1 LSELGDDERPM
12 TASIAHAA
20 WLKAKE
26 TQALIAA
33 LDAAR
38 AGGSRFVGGCVR
50 NTVMGHEVDDI
61 DIATQ
66 LTPDQ
71 VVELCTKAGFA
82 AHPTGIEHGTVTVVV
97 NHKPFEVTTLR
108 RDVSTDGRRATVAF
122 TENWEEDAQRRDFRI
137 NALYADAQGA
147 IHDPTG
153 GGLDDARAGRVIFIG
168 DAHQRIKEDYLRILR
183 FFRFNAWYARGP
195 VDPNG
200 LHACADLVGG
210 LDTLS
215 VERVWKEVKKLLG
228 APDPRA
234 AWEGMTAIEARK
246 RALPEMDN
254 HPRLRA
260 LMDLEADL
268 MLPVDP
274 MTRVAAS
281 LEDQQSA
288 KTFANRLKLS
298 NEERDRL
305 VAALGDDVKI
315 TSFMSLREMRRAIYA
330 IGNEAFRDRV
340 MLAWAASGG
349 GKAQQWRALVAHGQM
364 WTPPKLPLSGD
375 EVMAAGVPAGPKV
388 GVIMREVEAW
398 WIDADFPD
406 DKLSIIERLKAVAQG
421 MA

>member
-1 LSELGDDERPM
+1 M
-12 TASIAHAA
+12 TAITHAA

-26 TQALIAA
+26 TQTLIAA

-66 LTPDQ
+66 LTSDQ
-71 VVELCTKAGFA
+71 VAEICTKAGFA

-122 TENWEEDAQRRDFRI
+122 TESWEEDAQRRDFRI
-137 NALYADAQGA
+137 NALYADAKGA
-147 IHDPTG
+147 VHDPTA

-183 FFRFNAWYARGP
+183 FFRFNAWYAKTP
-195 VDPNG
+195 IDPQG
-200 LHACADLVGG
+200 LNACADLIAG
-210 LDTLS
+210 LDSLS
-215 VERVWKEVKKLLG
+215 VERIWKEVKKLLA

-234 AWEGMTAIEARK
+234 AWEGMSAIAARA
-246 RALPEMDN
+246 RALPELQN
-254 HPRLRA
+254 ETRLDA
-260 LMDLEADL
+260 LMALEADL

-274 MTRVAAS
+274 MTRVAAA
-281 LEDQQSA
+281 LMDQQSA

-305 VAALGDDVKI
+305 VAALGDDVKL
-315 TSFMSLREMRRAIYA
+315 TSFMSLREMRRAIYT

-349 GKAQQWRALVAHGQM
+349 GKAQQWRALVTHGQM

-388 GVIMREVEAW
+388 GVVMREVEAW

>member
-1 LSELGDDERPM
+1 M
-12 TASIAHAA
+12 TAAIIHAA
-20 WLKAKE
+20 WLKAPE
-26 TQALIAA
+26 TQKLIAA
-33 LDAAR
+33 LEAAR
-38 AGGSRFVGGCVR
+38 VGGSRFVGGCVR
-50 NTVMGHEVDDI
+50 NTLMGRPVDDI

-66 LTPDQ
+66 LTPDR
-71 VVELCTKAGFA
+71 VTEIATEVGFA

-122 TENWEEDAQRRDFRI
+122 SESWEEDAQRRDFRM
-137 NALYADAQGA
+137 NALYAAPDGT

-168 DAHQRIKEDYLRILR
+168 DARQRIREDYLRILR
-183 FFRFNAWYARGP
+183 FFRFNAWYARTP
-195 VDPNG
+195 LDPQG
-200 LHACADLVGG
+200 LHACADLADG

-215 VERVWKEVKKLLG
+215 VERIWKEAKKLLG

-234 AWEGMTAIEARK
+234 AWEGMSAIEVGA
-246 RALPEMDN
+246 RALPEMTN
-254 HPRLRA
+254 EMRLDA
-260 LMDLEADL
+260 LCSLEADL
-268 MLPVDP
+268 LLPVDA
-274 MTRVAAS
+274 MTRVAAA
-281 LEDQQSA
+281 LADQDSA
-288 KTFANRLKLS
+288 RALARRLKLS

-305 VAALGDDVKI
+305 VSALGDDVKI
-315 TSFMSLREMRRAIYA
+315 VSYMSLREMRRAIYR

-340 MLAWAASGG
+340 MLAWADAGG
-349 GKAQQWRALVAHGQM
+349 EKAQAWRALVAHASM
-364 WTPPKLPLSGD
+364 WTPPKLPLTGD

-388 GVIMREVEAW
+388 GQVMREVEVW

>member
-1 LSELGDDERPM
+1 VTSNI
-12 TASIAHAA
+12 THAP

-71 VVELCTKAGFA
+71 VTDICTKAGFA
-82 AHPTGIEHGTVTVVV
+82 AHPTGIEHGTITVVV

-122 TENWEEDAQRRDFRI
+122 TESWEEDAQRRDFRI

-200 LHACADLVGG
+200 LHACADLVAG
-210 LDTLS
+210 LDQLS
-215 VERVWKEVKKLLG
+215 VERVWKEVKKLLA

-234 AWEGMTAIEARK
+234 AWTGMSAIEARA
-246 RALPEMDN
+246 RALPELQN
-254 HPRLRA
+254 EARLEA
-260 LMDLEADL
+260 LMALEADL
-268 MLPVDP
+268 VLPVDP
-274 MTRVAAS
+274 MVRVAAA
-281 LEDQQSA
+281 LADQQSA
-288 KTFANRLKLS
+288 KALANRLKLS

-305 VAALGDDVKI
+305 VAALGDDVKL
-315 TSFMSLREMRRAIYA
+315 TSFMSLREMRRAIYGL
-330 IGNEAFRDRV
+330 GNEAFRDRV

-349 GKAQQWRALVAHGQM
+349 GKAQQWRALVTHGQM
-364 WTPPKLPLSGD
+364 WTPPKLPLTGD

-388 GVIMREVEAW
+388 GVVMREVEAW

-421 MA
+421 LS

>member
-1 LSELGDDERPM
+1 M
-12 TASIAHAA
+12 TSNITHAP

-71 VVELCTKAGFA
+71 VTEICTKAGFA

-122 TENWEEDAQRRDFRI
+122 TESWEEDAQRRDFRI

-183 FFRFNAWYARGP
+183 FFRFNAWYARTP
-195 VDPNG
+195 IDPQG
-200 LHACADLVGG
+200 LHACADLVAG
-210 LDTLS
+210 LDQLS
-215 VERVWKEVKKLLG
+215 VERIWKEVKKLLA
-228 APDPRA
+228 APDARA
-234 AWEGMTAIEARK
+234 AWEGMKAIAVRT
-246 RALPEMDN
+246 RALPEMAN
-254 HPRLRA
+254 ETRLDA
-260 LMDLEADL
+260 LMRLEADL
-268 MLPVDP
+268 MLPVDS
-274 MTRVAAS
+274 MVRVAAS
-281 LEDQQSA
+281 LADQQSA
-288 KTFANRLKLS
+288 KVLANRLKLS

-305 VAALGDDVKI
+305 VAALGDDEKI
-315 TSFMSLREMRRAIYA
+315 TSFMSLREMRRAIYR

-364 WTPPKLPLSGD
+364 WTPPKLPLTGD

-388 GVIMREVEAW
+388 GVVMREVEAW

-406 DKLSIIERLKAVAQG
+406 DKLSVIERLKAVAQG
-421 MA
+421 LA